1 MHNISKIFPAV
12 KKSESQDIF
21 LPSDSS
27 ASETVKAEK
36 FTEEE
41 LPVDLNVEKNKFG
54 EIRPQPLNNL
64 QVRAIDSTAFN
75 LGTVEDGVVGV
86 VRISVIIKKPN
97 ESKRYCEKYG
107 PNIFKVTNQD
117 KNSIYQDKFQQVF
130 GTKPPANSAP
140 ATYKMIDRIRN
151 LAERYIILEEVKN
164 STNALILIDGS
175 LISHPVDTP
184 GSLGAITSTGGF
196 SGTAS
201 LASGLTGT
209 PSIVVQDI
217 TAEMVSIAGTMQ
229 YEDVVSVD
237 SVGIVTAREGIRIGT
252 GGTVGPSASGI
263 VTYYGDGSAL
273 TTLNAD
279 NIASGIVTSARLG
292 ASPTATT
299 FLRGDGQFATAGGA
313 TVQSGSWTPA
323 WTGHSG
329 TPSAVDTAYGK
340 YTRIGELVFI
350 ECYIK
355 SGTRGSASGA
365 IRVGGLP
372 FDRTN
377 DTHDQVLGSVAWDY
391 SGSSI
396 DYSGQ
401 NRADHVNM
409 IAWIPN
415 NTGYIRF
422 AHQTSAGDTAYRANS
437 AGSTDLNWIICG
449 NSSGNYLS
457 FRFSGCYRTDA

>member
-1 MHNISKIFPAV
+1 MIMHNISKIFPAV

-97 ESKRYCEKYG
+97 ESKRHCEKYG

-164 STNALILIDGS
+164 STDALILIDGS

-184 GSLGAITSTGGF
+184 GSYITQIIDESKNNNNIVAAISKETSLVLSQ
-196 SGTAS
+196 SGKGILS
-201 LASGLTGT
+201 LCDFDTE
-209 PSIVVQDI
+209 PV
-217 TAEMVSIAGTMQ
+217 
-229 YEDVVSVD
+229 
-237 SVGIVTAREGIRIGT
+237 
-252 GGTVGPSASGI
+252 
-263 VTYYGDGSAL
+263 YYGPINKFIQGDSSRYLGDVYVVKL
-273 TTLNAD
+273 TPNGEAFRIDIPPNSIIPPQEIFGLLSYT
-279 NIASGIVTSARLG
+279 SGDYGYPDELKLAHMTS
-292 ASPTATT
+292 
-299 FLRGDGQFATAGGA
+299 
-313 TVQSGSWTPA
+313 V
-323 WTGHSG
+323 H
-329 TPSAVDTAYGK
+329 
-340 YTRIGELVFI
+340 
-350 ECYIK
+350 
-355 SGTRGSASGA
+355 
-365 IRVGGLP
+365 
-372 FDRTN
+372 
-377 DTHDQVLGSVAWDY
+377 
-391 SGSSI
+391 SSI
-396 DYSGQ
+396 EAIELQAAAVRNFNLRIQES
-401 NRADHVNM
+401 
-409 IAWIPN
+409 
-415 NTGYIRF
+415 IRKKLF
-422 AHQTSAGDTAYRANS
+422 P
-437 AGSTDLNWIICG
+437 I
-449 NSSGNYLS
+449 
-457 FRFSGCYRTDA
+457 